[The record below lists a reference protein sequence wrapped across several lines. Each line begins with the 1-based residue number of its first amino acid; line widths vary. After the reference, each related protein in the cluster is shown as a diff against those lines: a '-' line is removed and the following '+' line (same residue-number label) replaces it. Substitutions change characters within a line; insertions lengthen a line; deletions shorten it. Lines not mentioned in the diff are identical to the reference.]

1 MYSEMEKNVP
11 DCRSFSFSSVHEFI
25 FFEESHFEKLLFNQT
40 FDRWPKIL
48 KKNLIAH
55 FHTQIND
62 YYDRL
67 MIVN

>member
-1 MYSEMEKNVP
+1 MNEIA
-11 DCRSFSFSSVHEFI
+11 DHFRSVQFMKH